1 MPKTGQRE
9 FLPALGHLEFY
20 PIFPGDPRP
29 PLNPTAPDKGVVIE
43 VLTVISQDY

>member
-1 MPKTGQRE
+1 MTLAVFGP
-9 FLPALGHLEFY
+9 LEFY
-20 PIFPGDPRP
+20 RIFPGDPRP